1 MGSTRKEFLAAAAI
15 AASTATVAQA
25 ETIAKADPAPSP
37 AAIEFANR
45 MRRFDPSLTPKQLHD
60 IAKSNDDTWKVGA
73 KVHKGLENGD
83 PMSPFFEIGE

>member
-1 MGSTRKEFLAAAAI
+1 MGSTRKAFLTAAGVAATT
-15 AASTATVAQA
+15 SVSHA

-45 MRRFDPSLTPKQLHD
+45 MRRFDSSLTPRQLHD
-60 IAKSNDDTWKVGA
+60 IAKSNDDTWKVAA

-83 PMSPFFEIGE
+83 PMSPAFEVGE